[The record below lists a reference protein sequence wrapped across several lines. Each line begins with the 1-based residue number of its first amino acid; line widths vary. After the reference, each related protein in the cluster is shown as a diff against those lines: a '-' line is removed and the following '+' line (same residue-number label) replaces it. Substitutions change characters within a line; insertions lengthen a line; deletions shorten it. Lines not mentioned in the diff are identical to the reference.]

1 MDEKL
6 KQILN
11 NADYDCS
18 ILNVNIDKDIQD
30 NLLDYQILHVQ
41 NLIGAINNN
50 NIAIDTSDTGCG
62 KTYCALAICKQL
74 NLEPIIICPKSIISN
89 WRRISYK
96 FNVKPLFI
104 CNYETLRLCKY
115 FIFKIQIWTIYS
127 FIKFIILTSS

>member
-1 MDEKL
+1 MNLLDDKL
-6 KQILN
+6 QEILN

-18 ILNVNIDKDIQD
+18 ILNVEIDKNIQD

-41 NLIGAINNN
+41 NFVQTINKN

-89 WRRISYK
+89 WRRISDK
-96 FNVKPLFI
+96 
-104 CNYETLRLCKY
+104 
-115 FIFKIQIWTIYS
+115 FKIKTIIY
-127 FIKFIILTSS
+127 L